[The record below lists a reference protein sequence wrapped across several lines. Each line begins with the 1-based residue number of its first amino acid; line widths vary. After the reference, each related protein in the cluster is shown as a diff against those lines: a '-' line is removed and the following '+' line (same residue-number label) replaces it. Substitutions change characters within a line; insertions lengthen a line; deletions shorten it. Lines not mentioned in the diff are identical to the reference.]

1 MVENE
6 NNKNQEYLKPS
17 CKLLKDFYFGLLN
30 RFGHCLNKWAQ
41 KLQRT
46 NFFSSFSFNIFF
58 KLVMNL

>member
-41 KLQRT
+41 KLQCNKK
-46 NFFSSFSFNIFF
+46 NF
-58 KLVMNL
+58 